1 MLAWLFSG
9 PVSQVLPDSLP
20 VMPLH
25 VTLVPAAGIK
35 SSGVK
40 VSQNL
45 EETIKAVKNLCWGL
59 SLLCAKVYCFNT
71 RKFEIEI
78 LCTQV
83 CREAGAAVDS
93 RSGRCIIEYW

>member
-20 VMPLH
+20 VMPLQAA
-25 VTLVPAAGIK
+25 LVPAAGIK

-45 EETIKAVKNLCWGL
+45 EETIKAVKNL
-59 SLLCAKVYCFNT
+59 LLGFTSV
-71 RKFEIEI
+71 
-78 LCTQV
+78 V
-83 CREAGAAVDS
+83 C
-93 RSGRCIIEYW
+93 